1 MRSLPAPL
9 LSAMFAL
16 LIAAGL
22 TATLRVEARESKLC
36 QDLQTKDVRT
46 LRSCPSGS
54 IEVFALERSVKG
66 GYWTEDGQWV
76 GQVIPRKDYSPKRR
90 RSEQDEAAHDALLRR
105 VPDHQ

>member
-1 MRSLPAPL
+1 MPSHRNLPSP
-9 LSAMFAL
+9 AMLIF

-22 TATLRVEARESKLC
+22 TTTLRLEAGESKLC
-36 QDLQTKDVRT
+36 QNLQTKDVRT
-46 LRSCPSGS
+46 LRSCPPAS
-54 IEVFALERSVKG
+54 IEVFALERSGRG
-66 GYWTEDGQWV
+66 GYWTEDGQWI